1 MIVCYTEIGI
11 QMKPETDF
19 KMASLIVLS
28 WDAILNPFETDQERN
43 IADLYILSQAQQNT
57 MFLYKSTKTLYIH

>member
-1 MIVCYTEIGI
+1 MIVCHTEMEIR
-11 QMKPETDF
+11 MKPETDF

-57 MFLYKSTKTLYIH
+57 MLLNKSTKTLYIH